1 MPWRDRF
8 NQIKNEFNGII
19 GGGSQQQRPPQ
30 PQYYQQQPQQGNYQ
44 QGGGAAPPPP
54 VPPHPQDGAGGA
66 PPPIPQHPPSQGSRV
81 YWQPQFLPHVDVSR
95 EWDAK
100 TGHGTDGWGNHEL
113 QNYTDQPQNAFHTQ
127 DGRLVLRAVANHSA
141 SDADQK
147 YTSARLVSKQT
158 LTHDRGVLSAIILS
172 PCSEGIW
179 PAFWLLPKEPFAW
192 PTDGEIDIAETWNG
206 DAENHS
212 CLHWGQHNQPDR
224 HRIRGTRIPDMRQ
237 RPVQYD
243 FAWEQPGGEAGRGRM
258 IWYID
263 GTPVMKATVPGG
275 TRPLR
280 DMTVLLNVAMG
291 GDVCQGKVPR
301 EGAYDMVVYAMSM
314 AHEMENGGW
323 GRFEYD
329 WGHPAVREGDT
340 Y

>member
-1 MPWRDRF
+1 MPWKDRF
-8 NQIKNEFNGII
+8 NQIKNEFKGIM
-19 GGGSQQQRPPQ
+19 GGGQQQQQQPQ
-30 PQYYQQQPQQGNYQ
+30 QYYQQQPPPVPGNYPGNNQ
-44 QGGGAAPPPP
+44 QLPPP
-54 VPPHPQDGAGGA
+54 VPPHPDQQGGGQ
-66 PPPIPQHPPSQGSRV
+66 PPPVPQHPPPGSRV
-81 YWQPQFLPHVDVSR
+81 FWQPQFLPHVPISH

-113 QNYTDQPQNAFHTQ
+113 QNYTDQSQNAFHTQ
-127 DGRLVLRAVANHSA
+127 DGRLVLRAVANNSA
-141 SDADQK
+141 GDGDQK

-158 LTHDRGVLSAIILS
+158 LTHDRGVLTAVILS
-172 PCSEGIW
+172 PGAEGIW
-179 PAFWLLPKEPFAW
+179 PAFWLLPREPFAW

-206 DAENHS
+206 DGENHS
-212 CLHWGQHNQPDR
+212 CLHWGQHDQGDK
-224 HRIRGTRIPDMRQ
+224 HRVLGTRVPDMHR

-243 FAWEQPGGEAGRGRM
+243 FAWDQTGGGQGRM

-263 GTPVMKATVPGG
+263 GRPVMKCSVPEG

-301 EGAYDMVVYAMSM
+301 DGAYDMVVFAMSM

-323 GRFEYD
+323 GRFDYD
-329 WGHPAVREGDT
+329 WGHPAISGGNP

>member
-8 NQIKNEFNGII
+8 NQIKNEFNDMI
-19 GGGSQQQRPPQ
+19 GGGSQQQQPPQ
-30 PQYYQQQPQQGNYQ
+30 QQQQQQQYYH
-44 QGGGAAPPPP
+44 QGGAGPPPP
-54 VPPHPQDGAGGA
+54 VPPHPQHGAGGA
-66 PPPIPQHPPSQGSRV
+66 PPPIPHHPPPQGSRV
-81 YWQPQFLPHVDVSR
+81 YWQPQFLPHVDVSH

-158 LTHDRGVLSAIILS
+158 LAHDRGVLSAVILS
-172 PCSEGIW
+172 PCAEGIW
-179 PAFWLLPKEPFAW
+179 PAFWLLPQEPFVW

-212 CLHWGQHNQPDR
+212 CLHWGQHDQPDR

-243 FAWEQPGGEAGRGRM
+243 FVWEQPGGEAGRGRM

-263 GTPVMKATVPGG
+263 GRPVMKATVPAG

-291 GDVCQGKVPR
+291 GNVCQGKVPR

>member
-8 NQIKNEFNGII
+8 NQIKNEFNDMI
-19 GGGSQQQRPPQ
+19 GGGSQKQQPPQ
-30 PQYYQQQPQQGNYQ
+30 QQQYYHQ
-44 QGGGAAPPPP
+44 GGAAPPPP
-54 VPPHPQDGAGGA
+54 VPPHPQDGGAGGA
-66 PPPIPQHPPSQGSRV
+66 PPPIPHHPPPQGSRV
-81 YWQPQFLPHVDVSR
+81 YWQPQFLPHVGISH

-147 YTSARLVSKQT
+147 YTSARLVSKQP
-158 LTHDRGVLSAIILS
+158 LTHDRGVLSAVILS
-172 PCSEGIW
+172 PCAEGIW

-212 CLHWGQHNQPDR
+212 CLHWGQHDQPDR

-243 FAWEQPGGEAGRGRM
+243 FVWEQPGGEAGRGRM

-263 GTPVMKATVPGG
+263 GRPVMKATVPEG

-291 GDVCQGKVPR
+291 GNVCQDG
-301 EGAYDMVVYAMSM
+301 E
-314 AHEMENGGW
+314 W
-323 GRFEYD
+323 GL
-329 WGHPAVREGDT
+329 GPV
-340 Y
+340 

>member
-8 NQIKNEFNGII
+8 NQIKNEFNDMI
-19 GGGSQQQRPPQ
+19 GGGSQQQQPPQ
-30 PQYYQQQPQQGNYQ
+30 QQQQQQYCHQ
-44 QGGGAAPPPP
+44 GGAAPPPPPPP
-54 VPPHPQDGAGGA
+54 VPPHPPHPQHGAGGA
-66 PPPIPQHPPSQGSRV
+66 PPPIPHHPPPQGSRV
-81 YWQPQFLPHVDVSR
+81 YWQPQFLPHVDVSH

-158 LTHDRGVLSAIILS
+158 LAHDRGVLSAVILS
-172 PCSEGIW
+172 PCAEGIW
-179 PAFWLLPKEPFAW
+179 PAFWLLPQEPFVW

-212 CLHWGQHNQPDR
+212 CLHWGQHDQPDR

-243 FAWEQPGGEAGRGRM
+243 FVWEQPGGEAGRGRM

-263 GTPVMKATVPGG
+263 GRPVMKATVPAG

-291 GDVCQGKVPR
+291 GNVCQDG
-301 EGAYDMVVYAMSM
+301 E
-314 AHEMENGGW
+314 W
-323 GRFEYD
+323 GL
-329 WGHPAVREGDT
+329 GAVRL
-340 Y
+340 